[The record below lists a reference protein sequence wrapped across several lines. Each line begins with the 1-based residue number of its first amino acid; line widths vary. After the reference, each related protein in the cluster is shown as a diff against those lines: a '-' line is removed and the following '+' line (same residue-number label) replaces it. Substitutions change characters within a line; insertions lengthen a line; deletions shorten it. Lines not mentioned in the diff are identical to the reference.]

1 MVTFPP
7 TCYEPAEIVE
17 VQEGHAARGCMEDKW
32 TLKYGPCVG
41 QQQSKDDGHPHH
53 YHVDGNVGLYWTLV
67 QMFSPY
73 VGVQSRI
80 KSYYLHELQ
89 KEMNDQ
95 TEKSLK
101 ITVLKTYPS
110 QCLLS

>member
-17 VQEGHAARGCMEDKW
+17 VQEGHAARGCMGHKR

-53 YHVDGNVGLYWTLV
+53 YQVDGNVGLYWTLF
-67 QMFSPY
+67 QMFSP
-73 VGVQSRI
+73 
-80 KSYYLHELQ
+80 
-89 KEMNDQ
+89 
-95 TEKSLK
+95 
-101 ITVLKTYPS
+101 
-110 QCLLS
+110 